1 MNPSPDSAA
10 AVHPKLRLLITAG
23 PTREPV
29 DPVRYLTNRSSGRMG
44 YALATA
50 AADAGHEVVLVS
62 GPVSIEADSR
72 VNLIRVETA
81 REMFE
86 ATRERIGRVD
96 VALFSAAVA
105 DYRPVRAATQKIKK
119 GEGGM
124 TLELERT
131 EDILGSARSVFG
143 FKGYL
148 VGFAAETENLLDNAR
163 SKLERK
169 GCDLILANDVSVPGI
184 GFDSPLN
191 EVILCLPDGHSE
203 VMPRCSKVALARK
216 IIEFIADRIAE
227 KQNPPIS
234 TPTT

>member
-1 MNPSPDSAA
+1 MPPDSSSAPA
-10 AVHPKLRLLITAG
+10 SRPLRLLITAG
-23 PTREPV
+23 PTREAV

-50 AADAGHEVVLVS
+50 AADAGHEVVLIS
-62 GPVSIEADSR
+62 GPVSLEADHR
-72 VNLIRVETA
+72 VELVRVETA
-81 REMFE
+81 KEMFD
-86 ATRERIGRVD
+86 ATSAHIRKMD

-105 DYRPVRAATQKIKK
+105 DYRPITAHAQKIKK
-119 GEGGM
+119 SEGTM

-131 EDILGSARSVFG
+131 EDILGSARSVFE

-163 SKLERK
+163 SKLDRK

-191 EVILCLPDGHSE
+191 EVILCLKDGTTRT
-203 VMPRCSKVALARK
+203 MPRCSKVALARE
-216 IIEFIADRIAE
+216 IITFIAGQIAQ
-227 KQNPPIS
+227 KLKSPL
-234 TPTT
+234 

>member
-1 MNPSPDSAA
+1 MNPPNEPP
-10 AVHPKLRLLITAG
+10 AVPAHRRLRFLITAG

-50 AADAGHEVVLVS
+50 AADAGHEVILIS
-62 GPVSIEADSR
+62 GPVSIEADQR
-72 VNLIRVETA
+72 VEVVNVETA
-81 REMFE
+81 REMYE
-86 ATRERIGRVD
+86 ATKERIGRAD

-163 SKLERK
+163 AKLERK

-203 VMPRCSKVALARK
+203 VMPRCSKVALARE
-216 IIEFIADRIAE
+216 IITFIAERI
-227 KQNPPIS
+227 P
-234 TPTT
+234 